1 MMLSIIIPV
10 AREGLTLY
18 DRIRLFQKELEKLAR
33 EYRFQSEIILV
44 SDVLHAPTI
53 KAMKMLAE
61 QRIAKCF
68 LLTRR
73 IGKGG
78 SIKNIIPYS
87 RGDYLVLLDADLPVS
102 VEIVVKAAFI
112 ASKSRAELLV
122 ANRVYREH
130 ALIRRILSI
139 GYNAL
144 VDILFRTGLKDHQA
158 GFKILSRRA
167 AEIILR
173 RRTRT
178 DGLTYDTEVIV
189 WARKHGFKTKIIN
202 VVWKE
207 VRASSNIPPLR
218 AMLTMLA
225 DLIMLRLTSIGIKY
239 VALQALLVGKIIEL
253 STMKTIGE
261 EFITVIRASGLKKYV
276 LDVLRKLYLIVAFRR
291 KQEG

>member
-10 AREGLTLY
+10 AREGMILY
-18 DRIRLFQKELEKLAR
+18 DRIRLFQKELKKLAR
-33 EYRFQSEIILV
+33 EYHFQSEIILV
-44 SDVLHAPTI
+44 SDVLHVPTI

-102 VEIVVKAAFI
+102 VETVVKAAFL
-112 ASKSRAELLV
+112 ASKSRIELLV

-130 ALIRRILSI
+130 ALIRRVLSI

-144 VDILFRTGLKDHQA
+144 VIILFRTGLKDHQA
-158 GFKILSRRA
+158 GFKILSRRT

-178 DGLTYDTEVIV
+178 DGLTYDTEIIV

-202 VVWKE
+202 VIWKE
-207 VRASSNIPPLR
+207 IRASSNILPLR

-225 DLIMLRLTSIGIKY
+225 DLIMLRLTSIRMKY
-239 VALQALLVGKIIEL
+239 VALQAIPIGRIIEL
-253 STMKTIGE
+253 SMVKTVGKEFTTMIKT
-261 EFITVIRASGLKKYV
+261 SGLKKYI

-291 KQEG
+291 RQEE